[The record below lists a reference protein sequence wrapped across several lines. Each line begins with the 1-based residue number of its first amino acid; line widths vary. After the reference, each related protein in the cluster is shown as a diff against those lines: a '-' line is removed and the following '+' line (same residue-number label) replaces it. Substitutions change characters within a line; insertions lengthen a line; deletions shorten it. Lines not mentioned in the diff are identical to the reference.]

1 MNLFNELKRGQK
13 FVDTKVMR
21 RNSIGRIIVSANSVI
36 PLYNLEKG

>member
-1 MNLFNELKRGQK
+1 MNLFNKLKRGQK

-21 RNSIGRIIVSANSVI
+21 RNSIGRIIVSSNSVI